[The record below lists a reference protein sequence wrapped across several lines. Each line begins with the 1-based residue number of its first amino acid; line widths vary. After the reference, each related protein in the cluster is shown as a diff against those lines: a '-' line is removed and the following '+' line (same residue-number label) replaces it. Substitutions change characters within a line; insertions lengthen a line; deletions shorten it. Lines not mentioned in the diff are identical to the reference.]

1 MKQEKLPIT
10 FVRGPIVSKIG
21 AINNESTPA
30 IGFAYLSG
38 YLRKFGYEPEMV
50 DAIGEGINRL
60 WPLEKYPGFQAQGLK
75 FDEIIARIPKDS
87 KVICFSLMFSSEWPV
102 ARDLVTEIR
111 KNFPNAL
118 IIGGGEHIT
127 SLVEYSLKDC
137 PALDVCVRGEGE
149 QTLLELIRAYEETGS
164 FKGIG
169 GTAYLDENNALHLD
183 ESPPP
188 RIRKIDEIG
197 WPYWPD
203 NYLEKFWD
211 AGKSFGVA
219 TEKDMPFMVSRGC
232 PYQCT
237 FCSSPNMWT
246 TRYLLRDVNDVVDEA
261 KNYIKRFGITS
272 LQFYDLTAITKKGW
286 IVDFCKKL
294 IQEKIHLNWSLPSGT
309 RSEAL
314 DEESLKLLKQTGCNY
329 LVYAPESA
337 SLRTL
342 KKIKKKIKLS
352 QLTESAL
359 EAKRQNLTVRINLII
374 GFPEETWTDIFKTMF
389 YGLKMSAN
397 GIDEAPLYIF
407 SPYPGTEIFKQLEDE
422 NKINLDDDY
431 FLALGALNSSY
442 LSSKIICFNPN
453 INTRLLG
460 LLRTFFML
468 SNYSVSYLF
477 FPKRIFRTL
486 KNIFSAKEHEAVTV
500 LEHRLKDL
508 IQRKKMA

>member
-1 MKQEKLPIT
+1 MKHETLPIT
-10 FVRGPIVSKIG
+10 FVRGPIVSQIG

-30 IGFAYLSG
+30 IGFAYLAG
-38 YLRKFGYEPEMV
+38 YMKKFGYEPVMV
-50 DAIGEGINRL
+50 DAIGEGINRV
-60 WPLEKYPGFQAQGLK
+60 WPLEKYPGFQAQGLN

-87 KVICFSLMFSSEWPV
+87 KVIGFSLMFSGEWPV
-102 ARDLVTEIR
+102 ARDLINEVR

-118 IIGGGEHIT
+118 LVGGGEHIT

-149 QTLLELIRAYEETGS
+149 QTFLELIKSYEKTGSYEEV
-164 FKGIG
+164 G
-169 GTAYLDENNALHLD
+169 GTAYLDEDNALHLD

-197 WPYWPD
+197 WPFWPD
-203 NYLEKFWD
+203 GYLEKFWE

-219 TEKDMPFMVSRGC
+219 TERDMPFMVSRGC

-246 TRYLLRDVNDVVDEA
+246 TRYILRDVNDVIKEA
-261 KNYIKRFGITS
+261 QTYVNRFGITS
-272 LQFYDLTAITKKGW
+272 LQFYDLTAITKKSW
-286 IVDFCKKL
+286 IVNFCKKL
-294 IQEKIHLNWSLPSGT
+294 LQEKINLNWSLPSGT

-314 DEESLKLLKQTGCNY
+314 DRESLKLLKQTGCNY

-337 SLRTL
+337 SPRTL
-342 KKIKKKIKLS
+342 KKIKKKIKLD
-352 QLTESAL
+352 QLTESVL

-374 GFPEETWTDIFKTMF
+374 GFPEETWSDILKTMF
-389 YGLKMSAN
+389 YGLKMSAC
-397 GIDEAPLYIF
+397 GIDEAPLFIF
-407 SPYPGTEIFKQLEDE
+407 SPYSGTEIFRNLQDE
-422 NKINLDDDY
+422 NRLDLDDDY

-442 LSSKIICFNPN
+442 LSTQIVCFNPK
-453 INTRLLG
+453 INARLLG

-468 SNYSVSYLF
+468 ANYSVSYLF

-486 KNIFSAKEHEAVTV
+486 KNIFSAHEAVTV

-508 IQRKKMA
+508 IQRKRMA